1 MNNKLNELIEQV
13 HEICGAWGMYEEGQ
27 SDELKQLLYAAGEAG
42 ELAIAIAKND
52 HEQIK
57 DGIGDTLVCL
67 INAAKLSFDSCAS
80 EHVASAFQQTMHPIN
95 EIGALISTIGL
106 LIDDITWGEESY
118 GDDRYRS
125 TCWALINTAK
135 SYNLTIEEC
144 LQQAI
149 NEISKR
155 TGKFVNGIFVKD
167 QK

>member
-1 MNNKLNELIEQV
+1 MKLEDQIKRV
-13 HEICGAWGMYEEGQ
+13 HEICGSWGMYEEGQ
-27 SDELKQLLYAAGEAG
+27 SSEIKQLLYAAGEAG

-52 HEQIK
+52 IEGIK

-67 INAAKLSFDSCAS
+67 INAERLNFDLCSSAKV
-80 EHVASAFQQTMHPIN
+80 ESACQQEMHPIN
-95 EIGALISTIGL
+95 EIGYLISKIGS
-106 LIDDITWGEESY
+106 LIDEIAWGEESC
-118 GDDRYRS
+118 GDEGYRS
-125 TCWALINTAK
+125 ACGALINTAK

-155 TGKFVNGIFVKD
+155 TGKFVNGVFVKD